1 MRFGFR
7 YAFHRLHSRTLANL
21 GDVRNQDLGD
31 VRGLFAE
38 RFIGSLQFVDAPGL
52 LFDDDAGRLG
62 IDRVRPR
69 IGSLWTGWLH
79 GFQGGFGI
87 GGGHARIGFHAD
99 DVLRNAVKILPCYQR
114 TPVPINELSDDLTI
128 AHAVAAVHGFDG
140 GRLPARHA
148 AFDALVADEVRRQAR
163 FSKDFSR
170 RLPRQVTNGAYLFE
184 GIGVGDAILRDVGDR
199 RQSSQ

>member
-38 RFIGSLQFVDAPGL
+38 RFIGSLQFIDAPGL

-69 IGSLWTGWLH
+69 IGSLRTGWLH
-79 GFQGGFGI
+79 GFQGGFGW
-87 GGGHARIGFHAD
+87 
-99 DVLRNAVKILPCYQR
+99 
-114 TPVPINELSDDLTI
+114 
-128 AHAVAAVHGFDG
+128 
-140 GRLPARHA
+140 
-148 AFDALVADEVRRQAR
+148 
-163 FSKDFSR
+163 
-170 RLPRQVTNGAYLFE
+170 
-184 GIGVGDAILRDVGDR
+184 
-199 RQSSQ
+199 